1 MLKNYGRN
9 DEDWLPQSAQ
19 GRDAEE
25 SFVVFG
31 ESNFT
36 ASKPSSQKYNKCY
49 KESYV
54 TIFTKNTTL
63 KKVKTNKNTKRT
75 VTPFSNLLQG
85 IVKKTFESKH

>member
-36 ASKPSSQKYNKCY
+36 ASKPSSQKYNKC
-49 KESYV
+49 
-54 TIFTKNTTL
+54 KNHI
-63 KKVKTNKNTKRT
+63 RD
-75 VTPFSNLLQG
+75 
-85 IVKKTFESKH
+85 IDI